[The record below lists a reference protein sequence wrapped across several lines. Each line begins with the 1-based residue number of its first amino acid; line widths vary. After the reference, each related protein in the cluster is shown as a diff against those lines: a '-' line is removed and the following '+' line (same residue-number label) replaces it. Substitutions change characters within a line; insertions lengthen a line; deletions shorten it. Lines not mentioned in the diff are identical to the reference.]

1 MMNQPLPSSESG
13 GPIGD
18 IAPNVRPGGGNP
30 FPGLRPFSIDEFHL
44 FFGRE
49 GQVDEILVKLSKNH
63 FLTVLGYSGSGK
75 SSLMYCGL
83 LPVLYGGFVSQT
95 GSDWH
100 VVTVRPG
107 TSPISNLAEGAVD
120 YMIAKGSIHASDRE
134 VHIAIVG
141 SVLRSGQYGLIEVAR
156 MIQQS
161 TGENVFFMV
170 DQFEEIFRFREGD
183 LFNAA
188 ASDESHQ
195 YVNLILSAIGQRD
208 VPVYVAL
215 TMRSD
220 FLDKCALFPGLT
232 SLINESNYLVP
243 QMTRE
248 QKKAVIEGPII
259 VAGGIIAPRLVRRLL
274 RDISN
279 DQDQLPIIQHALMRT
294 WEYWIGN
301 REPGEPIDLRHY
313 NAIGGITQA
322 LSLHANEAYDELTAR
337 EKEIAE
343 ILFKSITE
351 KNQENR
357 EFRRPVKIDLLC
369 ELSGAN
375 ESEVIAVAD
384 HFRRAGR
391 SFLMPSPFVA
401 LSKDS
406 AIELSHES
414 LMRIWNR
421 LAGWVEEEY
430 ESAQM
435 YKRLSEAAAM
445 YQIGK
450 TGLWRPPDLQL
461 ALNWYK
467 KQKPTLA
474 WAQRYDEAFERAVV
488 FLDTSRITYEA
499 ELKNL
504 EMMQRRV
511 LRRTRVTAIILG
523 IAAVVAILFMV
534 FAYMKK
540 IEADS
545 QTVLANRNAEAAKE
559 QQNIA
564 VAERYKADSAR
575 LEAQV
580 AARKLADANKELEQA
595 LQERTAAVRRAE
607 DALGVAQWQTQIA
620 LEAKENEA
628 EARAIA
634 EQKKQEAENEY
645 NRANR
650 LLMLTKAQA
659 MAAKSRQENDDKDL
673 AGLLAMQAYRFHK
686 KYDGKQYDPYIYSGL
701 YYALTKLDNKTY
713 NAIKVQGAARNRIN
727 SLALTSSG
735 TTFYSAGADGRIFIG
750 DYLNLTNKPT
760 QYNNAFPNK
769 VIALSKDQRYLVN
782 GTDSSFVQVFD
793 LTHNTAAPAMVVSGF
808 KGATDDLEFLPNSN
822 TLIVASG
829 DFLKQQYVLSSV
841 DLPGGKIT
849 PILTLPTEIKTISV
863 SPDGNW
869 LAGGTWDGRVIM
881 VNLKDGTNAQL
892 LEEKNSRI
900 LVVKFS
906 PDGKTLAYGT
916 DDLVSKRGSVKLY
929 DLGTKETKNFTG
941 HNAGVFDIEFSP
953 DGKLLASAG
962 ADKKLQMWVLD
973 FPEDLPIEMDNNN
986 GYIFDITFTRDSD
999 YLIATTSESEIRV
1012 WPTDYSLLAVK
1023 VCPQMSRNMSPD
1035 EWSKYVGDDIEYEYT
1050 CPGALIK
1057 DYGK

>member
-1 MMNQPLPSSESG
+1 MNQPLSSSESG
-13 GPIGD
+13 RSVAGVLPD
-18 IAPNVRPGGGNP
+18 IHPGEGNP
-30 FPGLRPFSIDEFHL
+30 FPGLRPFSIDECHL

-83 LPVLYGGFVSQT
+83 LPVLYGGFVSHT
-95 GSDWH
+95 GSEWH
-100 VVTVRPG
+100 VIPVRPG
-107 TSPISNLAEGAVD
+107 TSPINNLAEAAVD
-120 YMIAKGSIHASDRE
+120 HMIARGSVHPSDRE
-134 VHIAIVG
+134 IHVAIVG
-141 SVLRSGQYGLIEVAR
+141 SVLRSGQHGLIEVAR
-156 MIQQS
+156 MIQQTS
-161 TGENVFFMV
+161 GENVFFLV

-183 LFNAA
+183 LLHR
-188 ASDESHQ
+188 SGTDEAHQ
-195 YVNLILSAIGQRD
+195 YVNLILEAISQRK

-220 FLDKCALFPGLT
+220 FLDRCAVFPGLT

-248 QKKAVIEGPII
+248 QKRAVIEGPVT
-259 VAGGIIAPRLVRRLL
+259 VAGGVIAPRLTKRLL
-274 RDISN
+274 SDISN

-294 WEYWIGN
+294 WEYWIEN
-301 REPGEPIDLRHY
+301 KEPGEPIDLRHY

-322 LSLHANEAYDELTAR
+322 LSMHANEAFEELTSR

-351 KNQENR
+351 KNQENKG
-357 EFRRPVKIDLLC
+357 FRRPVKLDLLC

-384 HFRRAGR
+384 HFRRSGR
-391 SFLMPSPFVA
+391 SFLMPSTTIS

-406 AIELSHES
+406 VIELSHES

-421 LAGWVEEEY
+421 LEGWVEEEF

-461 ALNWYK
+461 ALNWHK
-467 KQKPTLA
+467 KQKPTRA
-474 WAQRYDEAFERAVV
+474 WAERYDEAFERAVV

-499 ELKNL
+499 ELKNQ

-540 IEADS
+540 IEADR
-545 QTVLANRNAEAAKE
+545 QTELAKQNEETARVQTELAVIERN
-559 QQNIA
+559 
-564 VAERYKADSAR
+564 KADSLRLVAVKSVENLARANDR
-575 LEAQV
+575 LEIA
-580 AARKLADANKELEQA
+580 LA
-595 LQERTAAVRRAE
+595 ERTAAVREAE
-607 DALGVAQWQTQIA
+607 YALGVARHQTEIA
-620 LEAKENEA
+620 LEAKANEA
-628 EARAIA
+628 EARTIA
-634 EQKKQEAENEY
+634 DQKRQEAENEF

-686 KYDGKQYDPYIYSGL
+686 KYEGGEYDPYIYSGL
-701 YYALTKLDNKTY
+701 YYALTKLDNQNY
-713 NAIKVQGAARNRIN
+713 NAIKVAGPARNRIN
-727 SLALTSSG
+727 SLVLAAKGSN
-735 TTFYSAGADGRIFIG
+735 FYTAGADGRIFVG
-750 DYLNLTNKPT
+750 DYLSLENKPT
-760 QYNNAFPNK
+760 EFRNPFPNK
-769 VIALSKDQRYLVN
+769 VIALSNDQRYLVN

-793 LTHNTAAPAMVVSGF
+793 LTRNANTPSKVIAGF
-808 KGATDDLEFLPNSN
+808 RGATNDLEFLPNGN
-822 TLIVASG
+822 LVVASG
-829 DFLKQQYVLSSV
+829 DFKKQQFVINKV
-841 DLPGGKIT
+841 DLQTGAIEPLATFK
-849 PILTLPTEIKTISV
+849 TEVKTISINKEG
-863 SPDGNW
+863 SI
-869 LAGGTWDGRVIM
+869 LACGTWDGKVIM
-881 VNLKDGTNAQL
+881 LNLGNGTQTILAQ
-892 LEEKNSRI
+892 ERNSRI

-916 DDLVSKRGSVKLY
+916 DDLASKRGSVKLV
-929 DLGTKETKNFTG
+929 DLESKEAKNFSG

-962 ADKKLQMWVLD
+962 SDKKLQMWVLD

-986 GYIFDITFTRDSD
+986 GYIFDIVFTRDSD

-1035 EWSKYVGDDIEYEYT
+1035 EWNKYVGNDIEYEYT

-1057 DYGK
+1057 DYGE